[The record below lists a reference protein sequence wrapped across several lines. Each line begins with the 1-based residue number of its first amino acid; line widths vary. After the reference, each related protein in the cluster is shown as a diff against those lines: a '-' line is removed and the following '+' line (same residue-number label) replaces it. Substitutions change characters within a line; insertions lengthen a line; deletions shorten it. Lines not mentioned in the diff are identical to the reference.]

1 MDTTKEFLNNTEIGL
16 LENAN
21 NITANLEG
29 TLKNE
34 EQKKAK
40 IISIKDELSKTDI
53 PSLKSEDEKN
63 IYVEE
68 IDSILENISKNI
80 DTITSLK
87 TTLSECTALF
97 SDFQSTQSDSSSSL
111 LKDKLSTYMQSS
123 SDIELNISN
132 SDNEIDKFIK
142 KLSNLNTSLSS
153 LNSDS
158 CEKDSVDVS
167 DNNTLI
173 ISEKE
178 NRVFLPYTLSELNS
192 YLETFPKEYS
202 SLKNVVD
209 KEFVLPLDYFSKHP
223 SLSRFR
229 EAYSLVR
236 DREAK
241 SVFEAL
247 KYSSNVMFKYNLN
260 PAIISACKN
269 VECLDHYIDC
279 LESNSLDNFN
289 LFKIEYRLN
298 PLKISNTK

>member
-1 MDTTKEFLNNTEIGL
+1 MDITKEILNDKETNFLEQADYT
-16 LENAN
+16 A
-21 NITANLEG
+21 ANLDE

-34 EQKKAK
+34 EQKKLR
-40 IISIKDELSKTDI
+40 INSIKDEFNKINFQL
-53 PSLKSEDEKN
+53 LKDENERN
-63 IYVEE
+63 IYIEE
-68 IDSILENISKNI
+68 MDNLLAIISKNI
-80 DTITSLK
+80 TAITSLK
-87 TTLSECTALF
+87 STLSECTTLF
-97 SDFQSTQSDSSSSL
+97 LDLKNSQSDSSSSL
-111 LKDKLSTYMQSS
+111 LKDKISAYTQDY
-123 SDIELNISN
+123 SDIELNIAN
-132 SDNEIDKFIK
+132 SDSEIDKFIK
-142 KLSNLNTSLSS
+142 KLSNLNAP
-153 LNSDS
+153 LNFDIF
-158 CEKDSVDVS
+158 EKNAIDIS

-178 NRVFLPYTLSELNS
+178 NLVFLPYTLSELNS

-202 SLKNVVD
+202 SLRNVID

-229 EAYSLVR
+229 EAYSLIR

-269 VECLDHYIDC
+269 VECLDYYINC
-279 LESNSLDNFN
+279 LENDSLENFN

-298 PLKISNTK
+298 PLKIADNK

>member
-21 NITANLEG
+21 NITANLEK

-34 EQKKAK
+34 EQKKFK

-63 IYVEE
+63 VYVEE
-68 IDSILENISKNI
+68 IDSILESISKNI
-80 DTITSLK
+80 DTIASLK
-87 TTLSECTALF
+87 ATLSECTTLF
-97 SDFQSTQSDSSSSL
+97 SDFKNAQSDSSSSL
-111 LKDKLSTYMQSS
+111 LKDKISTYMQSF

-153 LNSDS
+153 DN
-158 CEKDSVDVS
+158 CEKDSFDVS

-298 PLKISNTK
+298 PLKITNTK